1 MPKDTFLTPNIQLR
15 IIIFTNMKIINY
27 NVLGVMSGTSLDGVD
42 LAWVQFSKEAHWEFK
57 ILKAETIPYSP
68 EWKKKLNEGVSNS
81 YEELEKLDE
90 DYTKYLAKII
100 SKFIEKHSIKELDA
114 ICSHGHTI
122 KHEPENGF
130 TLQIG
135 NLPQL
140 AQLIGVTVICDFRVQ
155 DVALEGQGAPL
166 VPIGDE
172 LLFSEYNYCLNVG
185 GFANISTKKDGVRV
199 AYDIC
204 AVNTV
209 LNYYSE
215 KLGFEFDDSGEIAK
229 SGSLNPDLLHQL
241 EKLPFYSQPSPKS
254 LGIEWVHKKVF
265 PILKNLDEN
274 IPSILHTYCHH
285 IASEIAK
292 NIENKIDSK
301 VLVTGGGAFNTFLM
315 NLLQQKTDAKIVI
328 PSSEI
333 INFKEA
339 LIFGF
344 LGVLKMR
351 EENNVLSSV
360 TGAKHDHCAGLVYES

>member
-1 MPKDTFLTPNIQLR
+1 
-15 IIIFTNMKIINY
+15 MKTINY
-27 NVLGVMSGTSLDGVD
+27 KVLGVMSGTSLDGVD
-42 LAWVQFSKEAHWEFK
+42 IACIQFSKENHWDFE
-57 ILKAETIPYSP
+57 ILTAETIGYSP
-68 EWKKKLNEGVSNS
+68 EWKKKLKNGLKCS
-81 YEELEKLDE
+81 YQELEKLDE
-90 DYTKYLAKII
+90 DYTSSLGNII
-100 SKFIEKHSIKELDA
+100 SEFIKKHKIEELDA
-114 ICSHGHTI
+114 VCSHGHTI

-140 AQLIGVTVICDFRVQ
+140 AQLVDTLVICDFRVQ

-166 VPIGDE
+166 VPVGDE
-172 LLFSEYNYCLNVG
+172 LLFSKYNYCLNLG
-185 GFANISTKKDGVRV
+185 GFANISTNKKGARI

-215 KLGFEFDDSGEIAK
+215 KLGFEFDESGELAK

-241 EKLPFYSQPSPKS
+241 EQLPYYSQTSPKS
-254 LGIEWVHKKVF
+254 LGIEWVNKSVF
-265 PILKNLDEN
+265 PILKNFEED

-292 NIENKIDSK
+292 NIKNDPEVE
-301 VLVTGGGAFNTFLM
+301 VLVTGGGAFNNFLM
-315 NLLQQKTDAKIVI
+315 ELLQQKTTAKIVI
-328 PSSEI
+328 PSSET

-344 LGVLKMR
+344 LGVLKLR
-351 EENNVLSSV
+351 EEINVLSSV
-360 TGAKHDHCAGLVYES
+360 TGAKNDHCAGLVYEP

>member
-1 MPKDTFLTPNIQLR
+1 MK
-15 IIIFTNMKIINY
+15 TNDYK
-27 NVLGVMSGTSLDGVD
+27 VLGVMSGTSLDGVD
-42 LAWVQFSKEAHWEFK
+42 LSWIQFSKEDQWGFQ

-68 EWKKKLNEGVSNS
+68 EWKKKLNEGVNFS

-90 DYTKYLAKII
+90 DYTKYLATII
-100 SKFIEKHSIKELDA
+100 SKFIDKYSIKELDVV
-114 ICSHGHTI
+114 CSHGHTI

-140 AQLIGVTVICDFRVQ
+140 AELIGIMVICDFRVQ

-172 LLFSEYNYCLNVG
+172 LLFSEYNYCLNLG
-185 GFANISTKKDGVRV
+185 GFANISTNKNGVRV

-209 LNYYSE
+209 LNFYSE
-215 KLGFEFDDSGEIAK
+215 KLGFEFDESGKIARGGTLIPK
-229 SGSLNPDLLHQL
+229 LFEELEQL
-241 EKLPFYSQPSPKS
+241 AFYSQASPKS
-254 LGIEWVHKKVF
+254 LGIEWVYKSVF
-265 PILKNLDEN
+265 PILKSFEED
-274 IPSILHTYCHH
+274 IPSILHTYCQH

-292 NIENKIDSK
+292 NIDNDPNNKI
-301 VLVTGGGAFNTFLM
+301 LVTGGGAFNIYLM
-315 NLLQQKTDAKIVI
+315 ELLQEKTAAKIVV

-344 LGVLKMR
+344 LGVLKLR
-351 EENNVLSSV
+351 EEINVLSSV
-360 TGAKHDHCAGLVYES
+360 TGAKRDHCAGLVYEP

>member
-1 MPKDTFLTPNIQLR
+1 
-15 IIIFTNMKIINY
+15 MKIINY